1 MTTPQQPEPQHL
13 LSAAE
18 IPVLKMAGVMNVDTV
33 RPFSEDVMRALKA
46 GQWCL
51 VIEMSDLESLS
62 GGAMGALLLKQSE
75 AERHG
80 GSIKLAAVPEPI
92 RTILSSSGLAEV
104 FKIHPTVED
113 AKKALLGNR
122 RRPRVA

>member
-1 MTTPQQPEPQHL
+1 MTSSKEPQPHL
-13 LSAAE
+13 LNAAD
-18 IPVLKMAGVMNVDTV
+18 IPVLKMSGVMNVDTV
-33 RPFSEDVMRALKA
+33 RPFSDEVLRALKSA
-46 GQWCL
+46 QWCL
-51 VIEMSDLESLS
+51 VIEMSDLESLT

-104 FKIHPTVED
+104 FKIHSTVDD
-113 AKKALLGNR
+113 AKQALLGNR

>member
-1 MTTPQQPEPQHL
+1 MTTPQEPEPL
-13 LSAAE
+13 PEAE
-18 IPVLKMAGVMNVDTV
+18 IPVLKMAGVMNVETV
-33 RPFSEDVMRALKA
+33 RPFSDEVLRALKA

-51 VIEMSDLESLS
+51 VIDMSELESLT

-92 RTILSSSGLAEV
+92 RHILSSSGLAEV
-104 FKIHPTVED
+104 LKIHPTVED
-113 AKKALLGNR
+113 AKKALAGNR
-122 RRPRVA
+122 RRHRVA